1 MNRPPSFV
9 WSKLALISVSSA
21 YSTKAEP
28 KKRRFCCCPCL
39 PVLGWLWRLICWAFG
54 ETGRKAALYCR
65 FLFVPSLFLFS
76 LRLSVSVCLSWPT
89 VPRFWLSGSGSISAA
104 LLGLAVCWRSCLCC
118 RRAGSGSPVVP
129 LLALISGRLCRWCCL
144 RLFVRVR
151 FWGWRFVRSG
161 AVWACPGVPVSS
173 AAALLVLALGG
184 DAGQKDMAECTIL
197 QVCICMI

>member
-1 MNRPPSFV
+1 MNRPPYFV

-76 LRLSVSVCLSWPT
+76 LRLSVSVCLCSWST

-104 LLGLAVCWRSCLCC
+104 LLGLVLSAGGRVFAAV
-118 RRAGSGSPVVP
+118 
-129 LLALISGRLCRWCCL
+129 
-144 RLFVRVR
+144 
-151 FWGWRFVRSG
+151 
-161 AVWACPGVPVSS
+161 
-173 AAALLVLALGG
+173 VLAL
-184 DAGQKDMAECTIL
+184 ALLAFRL
-197 QVCICMI
+197 WL